1 MIAGV
6 VWASADLCMQVIVY
20 SCFPLSC
27 CRRSESYSRPPS
39 YNRAVFRFFRY
50 YWAAERGAAGEDC
63 SATYHHCP
71 ADLEDVV
78 NISVLNFWQRLASL
92 VSIKLSDE

>member
-1 MIAGV
+1 M
-6 VWASADLCMQVIVY
+6 Y
-20 SCFPLSC
+20 SCFPSLFY
-27 CRRSESYSRPPS
+27 RKSESLSRPAS
-39 YNRAVFRFFRY
+39 YSRAVFRFFRY

-63 SATYHHCP
+63 SATYHSCP

-78 NISVLNFWQRLASL
+78 NMSVLSFWQRLASL